1 MDLFQGGILTGEK
14 IKIKNKNCNIN
25 PAAAVSHSGD
35 NNISGESENQGSN
48 GGAALNP
55 GLKRRHSSTLFAPKH
70 AGMEHHIYFSRQCRK
85 IRAKS
90 LVFSYTSVKKK
101 IKFYTEILT

>member
-25 PAAAVSHSGD
+25 PAAAAHSGD

-48 GGAALNP
+48 GGAALNNP

-70 AGMEHHIYFSRQCRK
+70 AGMKHRYLF
-85 IRAKS
+85 
-90 LVFSYTSVKKK
+90 F
-101 IKFYTEILT
+101 

>member
-25 PAAAVSHSGD
+25 SGAAHSGD
-35 NNISGESENQGSN
+35 NNISGGESENQGSN
-48 GGAALNP
+48 GGAALNNP

-70 AGMEHHIYFSRQCRK
+70 AGMKHHIYFSRQCRK
-85 IRAKS
+85 IQAKS
-90 LVFSYTSVKKK
+90 LVFSYTSVKNLVK
-101 IKFYTEILT
+101 